1 MLFCPIL
8 INSLCVTVSFIMHMN
23 DFTSIALRECD
34 TSVFIIISKLHHST
48 IWKLLMNNTK
58 SSVIGILNRCDMTGI
73 FHFRDSS
80 IFPIGIAVFCT
91 GCRCHLFEF
100 SFPVCKLHDPSGMV
114 GHFFK
119 LSFFIIR
126 VGQAAPIVCLRF
138 FKFSIFEIG
147 KDMPLPFRSS
157 FRSIFPSRSN
167 DMISVPGCS
176 STYPVSVSFKD
187 SSAVF
192 LPVSSSLPFSETVL
206 S

>member
-147 KDMPLPFRSS
+147 KRYAPSIPVFFPEHLSVLVKRYDLRARMFKHVSCFR
-157 FRSIFPSRSN
+157 FF
-167 DMISVPGCS
+167 
-176 STYPVSVSFKD
+176 
-187 SSAVF
+187 
-192 LPVSSSLPFSETVL
+192 
-206 S
+206 